1 MKLET
6 INFCGFSPH
15 GSVIFL
21 GSVERPGRRN
31 REAGV
36 GLGLQPG
43 RQGRKTTARGV
54 ASKMVLGV
62 MTMRIRAKEEGGE

>member
-6 INFCGFSPH
+6 INFCGFSQH

-21 GSVERPGRRN
+21 GSVERPGCRN
-31 REAGV
+31 SKVGV

-43 RQGRKTTARGV
+43 RQGRKT
-54 ASKMVLGV
+54 M
-62 MTMRIRAKEEGGE
+62 GEVGDCQ